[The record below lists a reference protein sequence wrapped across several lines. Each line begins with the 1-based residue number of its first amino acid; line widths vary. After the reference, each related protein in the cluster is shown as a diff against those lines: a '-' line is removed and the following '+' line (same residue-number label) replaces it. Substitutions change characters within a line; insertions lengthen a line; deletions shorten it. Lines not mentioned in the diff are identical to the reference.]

1 MMWATAR
8 HNRVTTTAAVGF
20 IAVAFA
26 ISRAWAYAMGV
37 RFDAT
42 PLGWYWQFIDPVLL
56 RDRLFESLYYSHTQ
70 PPLFNLF
77 LGLNL
82 KLFPSSFSTAMHVEY
97 MVLGL
102 TTAIALYVLLTE
114 LGLSAVVSALLA
126 TAFAVCPA
134 TLVYENWLF
143 YEYPTMA
150 ALVIAA
156 AALPRFLARDS
167 VPAGVTFFAAAA
179 AAIYIRTVFQ
189 LVWLLAV
196 IGALLLVKRPR
207 LVIKCCVVPLAL
219 VVLLYAKNLMLVGAP
234 LTSSWFGMH
243 LTRPTLS
250 QISMK
255 TRQELVAAGS
265 LHSISLVE
273 PFSYVDSYKG
283 YVPLAPPTGIPV
295 LDLPAKSGGS
305 QNFNAM
311 TYVAVAR
318 AYFWEAWWIIRN
330 RPDVYR
336 ASVTEAIVL
345 YLSPSTDYAFVDAN
359 RVKISE
365 YDRFFAKHVYYRTEY
380 LRRIG
385 LGILGAYLFALAY
398 GVALLGKLGWQRR
411 KPTPAE
417 FTIIFLAVTTLY
429 ASALSCLTEV
439 GENQRQRFFLDPLV
453 LAVVAAGLRGLAM
466 WIGGLTRHVGRAI
479 NRPARIATA

>member
-1 MMWATAR
+1 MQVKITR
-8 HNRVTTTAAVGF
+8 SSGAAIAF
-20 IAVAFA
+20 IVVAFA
-26 ISRAWAYAMGV
+26 ISRVAAYAAGV

-42 PLGWYWQFIDPVLL
+42 PLEWYWQFIDPVLL

-77 LGLNL
+77 LGINL
-82 KLFPSSFSTAMHVEY
+82 KLFPSSFSAAMHVEY
-97 MVLGL
+97 MALGL
-102 TTAIALYVLLTE
+102 TTAIALYVLLKE
-114 LGLSAVVSALLA
+114 LGLSATVSALVA

-156 AALPRFLARDS
+156 AALHRFLARDS
-167 VPAGVTFFAAAA
+167 VGAGITFFAAAA

-196 IGALLLVKRPR
+196 IAALMLVKRPR
-207 LVIKCCVVPLAL
+207 LVLKCCAVPLAL
-219 VVLLYAKNLMLVGAP
+219 VLLLYAKNLVLVGAP

-250 QISMK
+250 QISMQ

-265 LHSISLVE
+265 LSSISLVE
-273 PFSYVDSYKG
+273 PFSYLESYKG

-295 LDLPAKSGGS
+295 LDLPAKAGGS

-318 AYFWEAWWIIRN
+318 AYFQDALWIIRN

-336 ASVTEAIVL
+336 ASVTEALIL
-345 YLSPSTDYAFVDAN
+345 YFSPATDYAFVDAN
-359 RVKISE
+359 AVKLYA
-365 YDRFFAKHVYYRTEY
+365 YDRFFWKNVYFRTEY
-380 LRRIG
+380 LRRLG
-385 LGILGAYLFALAY
+385 LGILAAYLFAAAY
-398 GVALLGKLGWQRR
+398 AAVLLGKLGWQRR
-411 KPTPAE
+411 KPTPTE
-417 FTIIFLAVTTLY
+417 FTIIFLAVTTVY

-453 LAVVAAGLRGLAM
+453 LAVVAAGLRGLAI
-466 WIGGLTRHVGRAI
+466 WTIGLIRHVGRGI